1 MQFKRALSCLI
12 AIMLIFHILASPHV
26 TARTL
31 HEMQKEK
38 ELLEQKKSVLTDD
51 IEQKDAEL
59 ESNTSTIATT
69 VEQLQKLDIQVTN
82 THYTIHQI
90 EFAIAQTTEEIDGLQ
105 SAILTLENII
115 KERDIIVR
123 ERLQALQAKDSSVD
137 FFDVLLRSKSF
148 SDFIGRFSS
157 VKILL
162 EADRKIM
169 TQQASD
175 IEQLEE
181 QKLLVSQKLTTQ
193 EVNKEELQDLLA
205 SLDVQKNEKNR
216 LVIQLAIEQKK
227 LASEKTVLESA
238 YDQTE
243 EMTQELQQAMVDLQ
257 KRQTVF
263 QQQSITY
270 LPSSDPVA
278 ATCSEGG
285 QLDEQ
290 LFLAQFT
297 SAGAFT
303 GKGQS
308 FITIAREFQI
318 DPVLMASIA
327 FLETGSGTSN
337 AVVGYNNPG
346 GLMNPA
352 TNWSTL
358 LKFDSIEDGLRSMA
372 KTMNRLIHK
381 GGLTSISD
389 LGSAYAPI
397 GAEND
402 PRGLNQHWVPGVKK
416 FSMEFGGLTQNCRAQ

>member
-1 MQFKRALSCLI
+1 MQFKRALSCLL
-12 AIMLIFHILASPHV
+12 AMMLTTYIFTSPTV

-31 HEMQKEK
+31 NELHKEK
-38 ELLEQKKSVLTDD
+38 ELLERKKNVLTSD
-51 IEQKDAEL
+51 IEQKDEEL
-59 ESNTSTIATT
+59 ESNKSTIATT

-82 THYTIHQI
+82 THHNISRM
-90 EFAIAQTTEEIDGLQ
+90 ESAITQTTEEIDGLQ
-105 SAILTLENII
+105 SSIMTLENII
-115 KERDIIVR
+115 RERDIIVR
-123 ERLQALQAKDSSVD
+123 ERLQALQVNDSSVD

-148 SDFIGRFSS
+148 SEFFGRFSS

-169 TQQASD
+169 KQQASD

-181 QKLLVSQKLTTQ
+181 QKMLVSQKLTMQ

-205 SLDVQKNEKNR
+205 SLDVQKNEKDR
-216 LVIQLAIEQKK
+216 LITQLAAEQKK
-227 LASEKTVLESA
+227 LASEKTALKSV

-257 KRQTVF
+257 KRQTAF
-263 QQQSITY
+263 QHQSITY
-270 LPSSDPVA
+270 LPSSDPVV
-278 ATCSEGG
+278 ATCSAEG

-290 LFLAQFT
+290 LFFAQFI

-308 FITIAREFQI
+308 FITIAQEFQI

-358 LKFDSIEDGLRSMA
+358 LKFDTIEEGLRSMA

-397 GAEND
+397 GADND
-402 PRGLNQHWVPGVKK
+402 PRGLNKHWVPGVTK
-416 FSMEFGGLTQNCRAQ
+416 FSTEFGGLTQNCRAQ